1 MNISASP
8 ARIQQTRPAQQ
19 PAIAQ
24 QSLEPQAPYSSFS
37 DSVGWGDAAVG
48 LVAGAASGV
57 VTGVGAGLAS
67 VKHSL
72 IGTGEAYKALWTNET
87 IGPVL
92 KTAMGTLLPIATV
105 GVPILS
111 AVGGA
116 AIGLYR
122 GFVEGAT
129 NGLTAALA
137 QSAKDVTTFNS
148 ELAPKVREGI
158 REFGNDKLP
167 EGEKPFD
174 ISPVR
179 GAEAVAAGI
188 GNTVVGA
195 VGIGT
200 STLTQIPEAFV
211 VGNRA
216 IHKSDMGLPLK
227 TVSHVVS
234 VPLAAV
240 AAPLGFV
247 GGALFGLGSGA
258 YHGYKDGFVDSFKKT
273 GGHIADYHRYVD
285 DGLSRMAEGLVGR

>member
-8 ARIQQTRPAQQ
+8 LRIQQTRPAQQ
-19 PAIAQ
+19 AVKAQ
-24 QSLEPQAPYSSFS
+24 EVPQENSTLSSDGVS
-37 DSVGWGDAAVG
+37 WGDAAVG

-57 VTGVGAGLAS
+57 ITGVGAGITS

-72 IGTGEAYKALWTNET
+72 VGTAEAYKSLWTNET

-111 AVGGA
+111 AIGGA
-116 AIGLYR
+116 AVGIYR

-137 QSAKDVTTFNS
+137 QSTKDVDAFNS
-148 ELAPKVREGI
+148 DLAPKVREGI
-158 REFGNDKLP
+158 REFGEQKLE
-167 EGEKPFD
+167 EGQERFD
-174 ISPVR
+174 VSPLR
-179 GAEAVAAGI
+179 GAGAVVAGV
-188 GNTVVGA
+188 GNTLVGA
-195 VGIGT
+195 VGIGA

-211 VGNRA
+211 VGNKA
-216 IHKSDMGLPLK
+216 IYQSDMGLPLK
-227 TVSHVVS
+227 TVSHFVS
-234 VPLAAV
+234 VPLAVA

-258 YHGYKDGFVDSFKKT
+258 YHGYKDGVVDSFKKT
-273 GGHIADYHRYVD
+273 GEYVGEYHKLVD
-285 DGLSRMAEGLVGR
+285 DGLAKMAEGLVDG

>member
-8 ARIQQTRPAQQ
+8 LRIQQTRPAQQ
-19 PAIAQ
+19 TVRAQ
-24 QSLEPQAPYSSFS
+24 EVPQENSTLADDGVS
-37 DSVGWGDAAVG
+37 WGDAAVG

-57 VTGVGAGLAS
+57 ITGVGAGLTS
-67 VKHSL
+67 IKHSL
-72 IGTGEAYKALWTNET
+72 VGTGEAYKALWTNET

-111 AVGGA
+111 AIGGA
-116 AIGLYR
+116 AVGIYR

-137 QSAKDVTTFNS
+137 QSTKDVDSFNS
-148 ELAPKVREGI
+148 ELAPGVRRGI
-158 REFGNDKLP
+158 REFGDAKLE

-174 ISPVR
+174 VSPVR

-211 VGNRA
+211 VGNKA

-234 VPLAAV
+234 VPLAVV
-240 AAPLGFV
+240 AAPLAFV

-258 YHGYKDGFVDSFKKT
+258 YHGYNDGFVSSFKQT
-273 GGHIADYHRYVD
+273 GEHIADYHRLVD
-285 DGLSRMAEGLVGR
+285 DGLAKMAEGLVDR